1 MVEELTSY
9 KKINKTIIRFN
20 ITILR
25 MVKVLIVAG
34 DAVEA
39 LEIFYPYYRL
49 KEEGFEVHVA
59 APSKKELNTVV
70 HDFEEGW
77 ETYTEKK
84 GYIFRWVDLTF
95 AEVKPEDY
103 DGLYIPGGRA
113 PEYIRTYPE
122 LEKIV
127 KHFFETNKPV
137 AAICHG
143 PQILAAYGLLKGKR
157 ATCYLAV
164 KPDLISCGAEYKD
177 EEVVVDGNLVTSRAW
192 PDLPALMREFIKLLK
207 K

>member
-1 MVEELTSY
+1 MVEKLTGY
-9 KKINKTIIRFN
+9 KKINKTIISFN

-84 GYIFRWVDLTF
+84 GYIFGWVDLTF

-127 KHFFETNKPV
+127 KHFFEANKPV

-143 PQILAAYGLLKGKR
+143 PQILAAYGLLKEKR